1 MLPAILTQRFLTGVV
16 REYPTEAFIGASIL
30 PMEPVPGMETMWD
43 IIMKDAK
50 LAPFVAIDGESELA
64 DKAGMQRG
72 FSELTNIRIKEM
84 LNETDLLALRMPGDA
99 DVVTGLQATQRSTA
113 ERKIRQTVDRMAAR
127 VWGRVEWMRWQALS
141 TGRVT
146 YASDKV
152 NFSVD
157 FGIPSNQKLSKTGT
171 AQWSNTTHADPISD
185 INTCAELILAASGRV
200 ATRMVVGMNVPAYL
214 VNNAKIRDL
223 LKANG
228 AITSL
233 ISTKT
238 VLEALGDI
246 LGLKI
251 ERYATKYQNDAGTDA
266 YFLDA
271 DSFVMFADPVQA
283 DGETLGDVATGPA
296 KANDWETGIYSW
308 VKEETDPWATFV
320 GAGIHAFP
328 RLRHPNWI
336 CCVDTCGGAG

>member
-1 MLPAILTQRFLTGVV
+1 MLPAIMTQKFLTGVV
-16 REYPTEAFIGASIL
+16 REYPVEAFIGDSIL

-64 DKAGMQRG
+64 DKAGAKRG
-72 FSELTNIRIKEM
+72 FSELTDIRIKEA
-84 LNETDLLALRMPGDA
+84 LNETDLLALRMPGEA
-99 DVVTGLQATQRSTA
+99 DVVTGLQATQRTTS
-113 ERKIRQTVDRMAAR
+113 ERKIRQTMDRMAAR
-127 VWGRVEWMRWQALS
+127 VWGRVEWMRWQALFGAIAY
-141 TGRVT
+141 T
-146 YASDKV
+146 SDKV

-157 FGIPSNQKLSKTGT
+157 FAIPANQKISKTGT
-171 AQWSNTTHADPISD
+171 AQWSDTTNSDPISD

-200 ATRMVVGMNVPAYL
+200 ATRMVVGMNVPKYL

-223 LKANG
+223 LKAQG
-228 AITSL
+228 VILSL
-233 ISTKT
+233 INTKT
-238 VLEALGDI
+238 VLESLGGI

-251 ERYATKYQNDAGTDA
+251 ERYATQYQADNGTST
-266 YFLDA
+266 YFLDT
-271 DSFVMFADPVQA
+271 DSFVMFADPVQS

-296 KANDWETGIYSW
+296 KANDWDTGIYSW

-336 CCVDTCGGAG
+336 CAVDTCGGAG